1 MSHAAGI
8 HPADFPQRPATRAW
22 ALGWGIS
29 LLAHALAVAWL
40 WHALLP
46 RRTDNDAAPV
56 KRIEV
61 RLAPIAPA
69 VPSALPLPAPE
80 PASPRARS
88 TPAHAAPTPP
98 PARRQPPAIVVPAAP
113 IVTAREPAT
122 ETPASTGSGTDAPMV
137 DLAAARAVA
146 RRIAREDA
154 RSLVALPKRKPVVD
168 PNADH
173 HVVDPLERARRV
185 DCQTA
190 RAEST
195 NLLAN
200 VVMLAV
206 DVAKNAIDDS
216 GCKW

>member
-1 MSHAAGI
+1 MRSS
-8 HPADFPQRPATRAW
+8 

-29 LLAHALAVAWL
+29 LLAHALAVACL

-46 RRTDNDAAPV
+46 HRADTNAAPV

-61 RLAPIAPA
+61 RLVPIAPA
-69 VPSALPLPAPE
+69 VPLPQPAPAPD
-80 PASPRARS
+80 PASPRSRSAPAR
-88 TPAHAAPTPP
+88 AAPTTMPAPP
-98 PARRQPPAIVVPAAP
+98 PARRQPPAGVVSAVPTVAAP
-113 IVTAREPAT
+113 EPAP
-122 ETPASTGSGTDAPMV
+122 EAPASTGPDGPVV
-137 DLAAARAVA
+137 DLAAARAAA
-146 RRIAREDA
+146 RRIAREDEKG
-154 RSLVALPKRKPVVD
+154 LVALPKRKPVVD

-206 DVAKNAIDDS
+206 DMTKNAIDDS